1 MRQGLPHILVAFFI
15 ASSSAPAFG
24 THRAGHVDLEITPR
38 SSLPLESLVEGQRF
52 VEAFDLAVGE
62 LRRHLR
68 ERGFRDER
76 TLLAL
81 HRVGTIA
88 HLAGDQATAEDV
100 LSAALGARRIEA
112 AGWDPG
118 VVETLLRRGRA
129 ARFRNDRV
137 LARAC
142 YDEATAL
149 LASRP
154 GRFPVLE
161 GELLQLEAD
170 WVRGGSESG
179 SIPLYER
186 ALALR
191 RKTFADPSFATADN
205 ATWLAW
211 TLARTGR
218 RAEAVP
224 YVRDAARQLDALGLS
239 GHTLRGTIDNLLA
252 DALAVE
258 GRDAEAEEL
267 YRATAS
273 RFSVVRRRQWGG
285 FPRTGFPLDGY
296 DALARAALRRGE
308 DEEAWRLL
316 ERGRATTHVDF
327 GAIGLW
333 RRWDPEGFSEWTSD
347 RRELDR
353 LRKREAPRWTAE
365 AAPAFIDLLALRAR
379 ISERMERYL
388 ETHRPDVPTVARVQS
403 ALGPRQ
409 ALVGWLEIRLGGSPS
424 DSFYPER
431 AEGFAFVIRSTGAV
445 RWVSLWSSRSAGEER
460 ARVRSW
466 GPVVRQLFRAASW
479 PARVGRDPAIDEQMR
494 AWARFNLDPI
504 LPLLDGVDHLVLE
517 RFTEPVEL
525 AVLPDGRLLGDAYDV
540 SYVPSAL
547 ALVLLAEA
555 GPDRGVPGGGVLAV
569 AGPTEPVAESRVD
582 QLIGSADKPSGHR
595 GGRTSYRRNET
606 PLDRLPRLR
615 YAGLEA
621 RSIASMFK
629 GSTVLGGGGDASAEL
644 SRLAAADRLAAFRV
658 VHVATHTL
666 TDGAPERCAL
676 AISDREPSRPG
687 EDRGIVEVE
696 DILLG
701 WRLDADLMTLSGCE
715 TLRAAGMGRGE
726 PFGFTPALFA
736 AGARRI
742 LSSLWPVDDR
752 ATTILMNRFYE
763 NYTGHY
769 TDRRLGAIAEP
780 MKAARALREAR
791 IYVRTL
797 ADASGRRPYE
807 HPVYWAG
814 FFLLGLPS

>member
-1 MRQGLPHILVAFFI
+1 MRQGLPHVLVAFVI
-15 ASSSAPAFG
+15 AGSSSVPAFG

-38 SSLPLESLVEGQRF
+38 SSLPLESLVERQRF
-52 VEAFDLAVGE
+52 VEAFDLSVLE
-62 LRRHLR
+62 LRRHLL

-81 HRVGTIA
+81 HRVGTVA

-100 LSAALGARRIEA
+100 LSAALDARRA
-112 AGWDPG
+112 VAKAGDPG

-129 ARFRNDRV
+129 ARFRTDRA

-142 YDEATAL
+142 YDEARAL
-149 LASRP
+149 LALRP
-154 GRFPVLE
+154 GSFPVLE

-170 WVRGGSESG
+170 WLRGGNEPG
-179 SIPLYER
+179 SVPLYEQ

-191 RKTFADPSFATADN
+191 RQTFADPSFATADN
-205 ATWLAW
+205 TTWLAW

-224 YVRDAARQLDALGLS
+224 YARDAARQLDELGLS
-239 GHTLRGTIDNLLA
+239 AHTLRGTIDNLLA
-252 DALAVE
+252 DALTVE

-267 YRATAS
+267 YRATAR
-273 RFSVVRRRQWGG
+273 RFTEVRRHQWGG
-285 FPRTGFPLDGY
+285 FPRKGFPLDGY

-316 ERGRATTHVDF
+316 ERGRAATHVDF

-333 RRWDPEGFSEWTSD
+333 RRWDPEGFSAWTSD
-347 RRELDR
+347 RRELDG
-353 LRKREAPRWTAE
+353 LRKRIALRWTAE
-365 AAPAFIDLLALRAR
+365 AAPAFLEMLALRAR
-379 ISERMERYL
+379 ISERIEGYL
-388 ETHRPDVPTVARVQS
+388 EAHRPGMPTVARVQR

-409 ALVGWLEIRLGGSPS
+409 ALVGWLEIRLGGTPS
-424 DSFYPER
+424 DSIYPER
-431 AEGFAFVIRSTGAV
+431 ADGFAFVIRSSGPV

-466 GPVVRQLFRAASW
+466 GPVVLQLFRAASW
-479 PARVGRDPAIDEQMR
+479 PSRVGRDPAIDEQMR

-517 RFTEPVEL
+517 RFTDPVEL

-555 GPDRGVPGGGVLAV
+555 GPDRGLPSGGVLAV
-569 AGPTEPVAESRVD
+569 AGPTETVAESRVD

-595 GGRTSYRRNET
+595 GGRTSYRRSET

-629 GSTVLGGGGDASAEL
+629 GSTVLGGGDASAEL

-676 AISDREPSRPG
+676 AISDQEPSRPG
-687 EDRGIVEVE
+687 EERGIVEVE

-769 TDRRLGAIAEP
+769 TDRRLGAIGEP

-797 ADASGRRPYE
+797 EDASGRRPYE

>member
-1 MRQGLPHILVAFFI
+1 MRQGLPHILVAFVV
-15 ASSSAPAFG
+15 AVGSSAAAAPL

-38 SSLPLESLVEGQRF
+38 SSLALESLVERQRF
-52 VEAFDLAVGE
+52 VEAFDLAVLE

-81 HRVGTIA
+81 HRVGTVA

-100 LSAALGARRIEA
+100 LSAALDARRA
-112 AGWDPG
+112 VARAGDPG

-129 ARFRNDRV
+129 ARFRNDRA

-142 YDEATAL
+142 YDQATAL

-154 GRFPVLE
+154 FPVLE

-170 WVRGGSESG
+170 WLRGGDEPG

-191 RKTFADPSFATADN
+191 RRTFADPSFATADN

-218 RAEAVP
+218 RVEAVR
-224 YVRDAARQLDALGLS
+224 YARDAARQLDALGLS

-252 DALAVE
+252 DALTVE

-267 YRATAS
+267 YRATAE
-273 RFSVVRRRQWGG
+273 RFSEVRRRQWGG
-285 FPRTGFPLDGY
+285 FPRKGFPLDGY
-296 DALARAALRRGE
+296 DALARAALRRGK

-316 ERGRATTHVDF
+316 EQGRAATHVDF

-333 RRWDPEGFSEWTSD
+333 GQWDPEGFSAWTSD

-353 LRKREAPRWTAE
+353 LRKRRPLWTAE
-365 AAPAFIDLLALRAR
+365 GAPAFLELLELRAR
-379 ISERMERYL
+379 ISARMERYL
-388 ETHRPDVPTVARVQS
+388 EAHRPEIPTVAHVQS

-409 ALVGWLEIRLGGSPS
+409 ALVGWLEIRLGGTPS
-424 DSFYPER
+424 DSFYPDR
-431 AEGFAFVIRSTGAV
+431 ADAFAFVIRSSGPV
-445 RWVSLWSSRSAGEER
+445 RWVPLWSSRSAGQER
-460 ARVRSW
+460 ARVRPW
-466 GPVVRQLFRAASW
+466 GSVISKLFRAASW
-479 PARVGRDPAIDEQMR
+479 PARVDPDPVIDEQMR
-494 AWARFNLDPI
+494 AWGRVNVDPI
-504 LPLLDGVDHLVLE
+504 LPMLEGVDHLVLE
-517 RFTEPVEL
+517 RFTEPVDL
-525 AVLPDGRLLGDAYDV
+525 AVLPDGRLLGDAFDV

-547 ALVLLAEA
+547 ALVMLAQAEH
-555 GPDRGVPGGGVLAV
+555 DRDAPYGDSVLAV
-569 AGPTEPVAESRVD
+569 AGPTQAVAEARVD
-582 QLIGSADKPSGHR
+582 QLIGAADKPSGHR
-595 GGRTSYRRNET
+595 GGRSSYRRNET

-621 RSIASMFK
+621 RSVASMFDR
-629 GSTVLGGGGDASAEL
+629 STVLGGEDASAAL
-644 SRLAAADRLAAFRV
+644 SGLAAADRLAGFRV
-658 VHVATHTL
+658 VHFATHTL
-666 TDGAPERCAL
+666 TDGTPERCAL
-676 AISDREPSRPG
+676 AISDREPSGPG

-736 AGARRI
+736 AGARRV

-769 TDRRLGAIAEP
+769 TDRRFGAIGEP

-791 IYVRTL
+791 MHVRTL
-797 ADASGRRPYE
+797 TDASGRRPYE